1 TGERRIVSCCPNLY
15 SNVAMN
21 TAIFILLAIASL
33 LLVKAE
39 TGDSEI
45 FNLINLGQVEGK
57 NYFYEQGVAGRNWT
71 TAGKYCQESGM
82 QLATIETQA
91 QADFLKSKYSSD
103 GFTGNYWTA
112 ARDAHLPRE
121 FTWNTTGA
129 MPSEISGLPWS
140 AVNMRM
146 EYRTC
151 VFYSAYSSPSLYLFP
166 CDVTL
171 SGVLCQ
177 T

>member
-1 TGERRIVSCCPNLY
+1 
-15 SNVAMN
+15 MN

-103 GFTGNYWTA
+103 GFNYYYWTA

-121 FTWNTTGA
+121 FTWNTTGTV
-129 MPSEISGLPWS
+129 PSEISGLTWS
-140 AVNMRM
+140 TYNDM
-146 EYRTC
+146 EYQTC
-151 VFYSAYSSPSLYLFP
+151 VMYYANSSPGLKLYP
-166 CDVTL
+166 CDSTT